1 MKRVQFLAVGRKMDQ
16 DELEVEDD
24 VPRLSEERL
33 RRWEREQEMQDL
45 QLAVDDCSRN
55 LHLKTDSS

>member
-1 MKRVQFLAVGRKMDQ
+1 MKRAQFSAVGRKMDQ

-24 VPRLSEERL
+24 EPRLSEERL

-45 QLAVDDCSRN
+45 
-55 LHLKTDSS
+55 

>member
-1 MKRVQFLAVGRKMDQ
+1 MKRAQFSAVGRKMDQ

-24 VPRLSEERL
+24 EPRLSEERL